1 MSVKKFNCNKIF
13 NKCSFIFL
21 SLLILKSISA
31 HKDWSNS
38 VYPDIRGPTQ
48 YLCASRMPEDS
59 LLYICDPDQ
68 IFNATQC
75 KCFLVIIFLN

>member
-1 MSVKKFNCNKIF
+1 MITKYFNCNKIVKIF
-13 NKCSFIFL
+13 IIFFFFIFN
-21 SLLILKSISA
+21 LINT

-38 VYPDIRGPTQ
+38 AYPDIRGPTQ
-48 YLCASRMPEDS
+48 YLCAPRMPEDS

-75 KCFLVIIFLN
+75 KFF